1 MFWGFKVLGFWSSH
15 GLGRVLM
22 FRVSGSGG
30 EGAKE
35 REKKHGNYYSRGGYI
50 EATH

>member
-35 REKKHGNYYSRGGYI
+35 RKKNMETITVEGI
-50 EATH
+50 T